1 MIMRTVALLFG
12 AMFLT
17 GCATKPISTELA
29 KPAPAKQIIDA
40 TLFSKKPGTGEVVI
54 KRDSGYV
61 GSACLTRVY
70 IDGREVADLDPEQ
83 KITIYPTLGD
93 HIFSAWP
100 KGMCGGGMSEQSGK
114 VTEGKVL
121 TYRIGYGSGAE
132 FGIYPTAF

>member
-1 MIMRTVALLFG
+1 MKKLILVMGIIALV
-12 AMFLT
+12 
-17 GCATKPISTELA
+17 GCATKPISTEQA
-29 KPAPAKQIIDA
+29 KPAPAKQILNN
-40 TLFSKKPGTGEVVI
+40 TLFTKKAGTGEVVI

-70 IDGREVADLDPEQ
+70 VDGREVADLDPEQ

-100 KGMCGGGMSEQSGK
+100 KGMCGGGMSEQAGK
-114 VTEGKVL
+114 VIEGKVL
-121 TYRIGYGSGAE
+121 TYRIGYGSGSE